1 ANSRALRRQSF
12 VAFLFTPMYAT
23 VLLLLLVGALGAIR
37 ASGTGDLA
45 SLGAVMVMMIRSLAY
60 AQLAQAVYG
69 TLQASQPYLADL
81 SEQLDAY
88 RSDAVDR
95 SGIDSAD
102 FEFVEFR
109 DVGFSY
115 SPDGFGLT
123 DVNFRVDVGESIGI
137 IGPSGSGKSTL
148 VQLLLRLRTPTS
160 GSIFASGVPA
170 NEIAIDGWRRRVAFV
185 PQDAKLINGTIS
197 DNIRFFRPEIPPE
210 RIEAAARAANI
221 HDEIVALQGGYEAV
235 VGGTDLHLS
244 GGQRQRIC
252 IARALATD
260 PDLLVL
266 DEPTSALDA
275 RSEARIRETLHA
287 LRADAAVVIIAHRLS
302 TLDSCD
308 RIMVVQDGR
317 IVAFDRREV
326 LEQSSEFY
334 REVLELSGL
343 VPAGSHRA

>member
-1 ANSRALRRQSF
+1 MVDAITKGITSGLSLLALAVTALLVSPIAAVALLVAVLLLGFTLQPLRRLVRRTSRGSADTGLDFATEISEVSGLGQEIQIFGVEHTVNQRVDDVIVANSRALRRQSF

-197 DNIRFFRPEIPPE
+197 DN
-210 RIEAAARAANI
+210 
-221 HDEIVALQGGYEAV
+221 
-235 VGGTDLHLS
+235 
-244 GGQRQRIC
+244 
-252 IARALATD
+252 
-260 PDLLVL
+260 
-266 DEPTSALDA
+266 
-275 RSEARIRETLHA
+275 
-287 LRADAAVVIIAHRLS
+287 
-302 TLDSCD
+302 
-308 RIMVVQDGR
+308 
-317 IVAFDRREV
+317 
-326 LEQSSEFY
+326 
-334 REVLELSGL
+334 
-343 VPAGSHRA
+343 